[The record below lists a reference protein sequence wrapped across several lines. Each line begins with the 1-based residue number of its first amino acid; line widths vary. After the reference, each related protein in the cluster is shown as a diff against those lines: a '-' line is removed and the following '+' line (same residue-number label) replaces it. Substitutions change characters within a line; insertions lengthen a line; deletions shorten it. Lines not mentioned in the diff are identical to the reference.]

1 MKLTATPNVQTE
13 IVIRCPVSE
22 AFQAFIRPD
31 LTSKFWFTRST
42 GEVREGAEL
51 TWYFGEHPAWVRVTK
66 VEQNRAVS
74 VDWGEP
80 AAYTS
85 VHWKFSALGEDR
97 CVVRVS
103 VEGFQGSGDEVV
115 AQALDQHGG
124 FNMVLVSAK
133 AFLEHGVGLSI
144 VEDRMAAVAALFG
157 DED

>member
-85 VHWKFSALGEDR
+85 V
-97 CVVRVS
+97 
-103 VEGFQGSGDEVV
+103 EGFQGSGDEVV